1 MFANPVE
8 KLYVACLSHREIV
21 YHNENHH
28 SLSFK
33 NKIAFFL
40 FICQLSCLFVSAVC
54 VQTSEVIIFLSFA
67 GKTKKC

>member
-8 KLYVACLSHREIV
+8 KLYVACLWHREIV
-21 YHNENHH
+21 YHKENHF

-33 NKIAFFL
+33 NKMAFFL
-40 FICQLSCLFVSAVC
+40 FIRQVSCLFVSASC
-54 VQTSEVIIFLSFA
+54 VQTLEVIIFLPFA